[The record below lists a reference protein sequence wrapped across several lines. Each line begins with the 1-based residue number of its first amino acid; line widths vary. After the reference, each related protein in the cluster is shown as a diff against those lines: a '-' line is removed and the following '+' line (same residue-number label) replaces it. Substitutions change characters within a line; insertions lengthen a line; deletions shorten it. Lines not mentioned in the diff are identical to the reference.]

1 VGAGADIL
9 RSPALRA
16 LRVGL
21 LPTLALGGCSDRGA
35 AGDPEAVV
43 TDGVDPALYVTVAVS
58 DHVLRLDPQTGAVL
72 ARIPLD
78 PRPSESDEP
87 HGVVIS
93 SAGDHWYATL
103 AHGEPTLSKFER
115 EGDRRVGR
123 VPLDAAGAARVELD
137 RSGETAFV
145 ADYDRS
151 RPGEPGEVLA
161 VRTRDLRVTARD
173 RVCPAPHHALPD
185 PATGRVAVACS
196 LGDEIVVLSAAD
208 LEEVARFPVDP
219 APGEAGVPRLK
230 PLNLAWS
237 PDGKRLYVALH
248 LADRVRV
255 FDPSGAVIGDVATG
269 RRPAQLAIS
278 PDGSTLVAAN
288 RADGTLSVIDTGE
301 LVERARVDLAAE
313 HPHGVALDGD
323 GTTAFVTCEGSTARP
338 GRTVAVRLG
347 PGRPGI
353 AWSTETG
360 PVPLGVAWAPA
371 LP

>member
-1 VGAGADIL
+1 M
-9 RSPALRA
+9 RA
-16 LRVGL
+16 LQVGL
-21 LPTLALGGCSDRGA
+21 LPTLVLWGCSDGGAERGA
-35 AGDPEAVV
+35 EQEAPEAAAA
-43 TDGVDPALYVTVAVS
+43 DLFVTVAVS
-58 DHVLRLDPQTGAVL
+58 DRVLRLDPQSGAVL

-87 HGVVIS
+87 HGVAIS
-93 SAGDHWYATL
+93 PGGEHWYATL

-115 EGDRRVGR
+115 KGDRRVGR
-123 VPLDAAGAARVELD
+123 VSLEAAGAARVELD

-151 RPGEPGEVLA
+151 RPGEYGEVLA
-161 VRTRDLRVTARD
+161 IRTRDLGIKARQ
-173 RVCPAPHHALPD
+173 RVCAGPHHALPD
-185 PATGRVAVACS
+185 PATGHVAVACS
-196 LGDEIVVLSAAD
+196 LGDEIVILSAAE
-208 LEEVARFPVDP
+208 LEEVARFSVDP
-219 APGEAGVPRLK
+219 APGEAGAPRFK

-255 FDPSGAVIGDVATG
+255 FDPSGAVIGDVTTG
-269 RRPAQLAIS
+269 RRPAQLAAS
-278 PDGSTLVAAN
+278 PDGSTLVVAN
-288 RADGTLSVIDTGE
+288 RADGTLSVIDTRG
-301 LVERARVDLAAE
+301 LVERARVDLGAE

-323 GTTAFVTCEGSTARP
+323 GATAFVTCEGSTSRP

-347 PGRPGI
+347 PDQPEI

-371 LP
+371 VVP

>member
-1 VGAGADIL
+1 MPPPGRV
-9 RSPALRA
+9 

-21 LPTLALGGCSDRGA
+21 LPLLALGGCSDRGA
-35 AGDPEAVV
+35 TGDPGAAV
-43 TDGVDPALYVTVAVS
+43 TDGAKAAVWVTVAVS

-93 SAGDHWYATL
+93 PSGEHWYATL

-115 EGDRRVGR
+115 EGDRQVGR

-151 RPGEPGEVLA
+151 RPGEYGEVLA
-161 VRTRDLRVTARD
+161 VRTRDLRVSARN

-196 LGDEIVVLSAAD
+196 LGDEIVILSAGELD
-208 LEEVARFPVDP
+208 EVARFSVDP
-219 APGEAGVPRLK
+219 SPGEAGAPRFK

-237 PDGKRLYVALH
+237 PDGRRLYVALH

-255 FDPSGAVIGDVATG
+255 FDPSGAVIGDVTTG
-269 RRPAQLAIS
+269 RRPAQLAAS
-278 PDGSTLVAAN
+278 PDGSTLVVAN
-288 RADGTLSVIDTGE
+288 RADGTLSVIDTRG
-301 LVERARVDLAAE
+301 LVERARVDLGAE

-323 GTTAFVTCEGSTARP
+323 GATAFVTCEGSTSRP

-347 PGRPGI
+347 PDQPEI

-371 LP
+371 VVP